1 VKLTLLASAHTT
13 QEFESMRI
21 RALLALFIASAA
33 AEAHAQSTCPLNY
46 KIFEFAVPHL
56 DLEKCPKDLT
66 KAGTFCRVSTANDAV
81 HVFVFE
87 EKGDQCLVA
96 VKSYSEYQINV
107 K

>member
-1 VKLTLLASAHTT
+1 MAI
-13 QEFESMRI
+13 RI
-21 RALLALFIASAA
+21 LLALFIATFAA
-33 AEAHAQSTCPLNY
+33 AQANAQSACPLNY
-46 KIFEFAVPHL
+46 NALEFAVPHL
-56 DLEKCPKDLT
+56 DLEKCPRDVA

-87 EKGDQCLVA
+87 EKGDQCLLT